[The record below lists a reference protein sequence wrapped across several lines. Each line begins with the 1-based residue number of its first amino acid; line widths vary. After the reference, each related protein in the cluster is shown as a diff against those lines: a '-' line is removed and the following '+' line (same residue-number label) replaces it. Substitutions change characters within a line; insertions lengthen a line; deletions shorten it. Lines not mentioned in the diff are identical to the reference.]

1 MSPTQRQA
9 EDAKRIKARMMRRGA
24 NPGPAHYSPQQ
35 LSANSSSTL
44 RQLAGEY
51 AFKST
56 LQRKDLV
63 FKDKGDPGE
72 YEPAVYLSLANSMK
86 SFNRSSS
93 EGKLLSGFGGQAE
106 RILDMRTEMWNEGEK
121 TPGPAAYNPLLTEV
135 GREFEMSVRNGVETM
150 KSAVFASKS
159 ERTADNSLPS
169 RDNPGPG
176 AYDIKDALTI
186 SHLPGANPDSNIV
199 SSVGRDSRF
208 SADQVGR
215 QEHVTPPGVGP
226 GLYDS
231 HSMYTI
237 EKSLADALEHSSSVQ
252 RDNMPGVDAIGFGA
266 RYKQRELPHEQLA
279 STHSKTPG
287 PGAYTLPDFKSDG
300 AGAVSSFTPTNI
312 KSIMIIEH
320 AGDPGA
326 YHPNHHDIAE
336 QSKQT
341 FNKAAKEGRA
351 NYGASTARTLRIPPD
366 MLRGGTQDETP
377 GPAAYRSITHRVFE
391 GASAVFKSL
400 VPQRAKVSI
409 PNADGPGP
417 TTYTPNDAMT
427 ITHLPGANP
436 NSNIVS
442 SVGRDSRF
450 SADQVGRQEHV
461 TPPGVGPGLYDSH
474 IANTVSQSQIGV
486 ADKSSMYK
494 ATHKHAGKLGFNA
507 SGVSHMLPH
516 EHNIKFNENL
526 SSVGPGQYDPYT
538 FAEMAATSRA
548 SYSLPAQ
555 HGKGNFGSNGPARA
569 PVGMLRTP
577 VKDAGDPGAYNPN
590 ENRGVAATARS
601 FFGKSNLAGMGGFGT
616 RSKREMRLEGAAP
629 TSGGSSTG
637 WKAEPTPGPAA
648 YNPLLT
654 EVGREFEM
662 SVRNG
667 VETMKSAV
675 FASKSER
682 TADNSLPSRDNPGP
696 GAYDIKDALTISHL
710 PGANPDSNIVSSVGR
725 DSRFSADQVGRQEH
739 VTPPGVGPGLYDPKV
754 TNDGGLAT
762 IESKADFQASLGWTA
777 SFLSNHIRQ
786 MWLGFVG
793 DNDEINQSA

>member
-1 MSPTQRQA
+1 MQMSPTQRQA

-226 GLYDS
+226 GLYD
-231 HSMYTI
+231 
-237 EKSLADALEHSSSVQ
+237 
-252 RDNMPGVDAIGFGA
+252 
-266 RYKQRELPHEQLA
+266 
-279 STHSKTPG
+279 
-287 PGAYTLPDFKSDG
+287 
-300 AGAVSSFTPTNI
+300 
-312 KSIMIIEH
+312 
-320 AGDPGA
+320 
-326 YHPNHHDIAE
+326 
-336 QSKQT
+336 
-341 FNKAAKEGRA
+341 
-351 NYGASTARTLRIPPD
+351 
-366 MLRGGTQDETP
+366 
-377 GPAAYRSITHRVFE
+377 
-391 GASAVFKSL
+391 
-400 VPQRAKVSI
+400 
-409 PNADGPGP
+409 
-417 TTYTPNDAMT
+417 
-427 ITHLPGANP
+427 
-436 NSNIVS
+436 
-442 SVGRDSRF
+442 
-450 SADQVGRQEHV
+450 
-461 TPPGVGPGLYDSH
+461 
-474 IANTVSQSQIGV
+474 
-486 ADKSSMYK
+486 
-494 ATHKHAGKLGFNA
+494 
-507 SGVSHMLPH
+507 
-516 EHNIKFNENL
+516 
-526 SSVGPGQYDPYT
+526 
-538 FAEMAATSRA
+538 
-548 SYSLPAQ
+548 
-555 HGKGNFGSNGPARA
+555 
-569 PVGMLRTP
+569 
-577 VKDAGDPGAYNPN
+577 
-590 ENRGVAATARS
+590 
-601 FFGKSNLAGMGGFGT
+601 
-616 RSKREMRLEGAAP
+616 
-629 TSGGSSTG
+629 
-637 WKAEPTPGPAA
+637 
-648 YNPLLT
+648 
-654 EVGREFEM
+654 
-662 SVRNG
+662 
-667 VETMKSAV
+667 
-675 FASKSER
+675 
-682 TADNSLPSRDNPGP
+682 
-696 GAYDIKDALTISHL
+696 
-710 PGANPDSNIVSSVGR
+710 
-725 DSRFSADQVGRQEH
+725 
-739 VTPPGVGPGLYDPKV
+739 PKV